1 MIVMSD
7 KNIQSHV
14 SLHQLTYLIDNL
26 GSIHSNNAYVLNKV
40 NIAKDGYSVS
50 NLNKLL
56 EIAAAIISLPDL
68 GQEVEHKHALLV
80 KETKEIANI
89 LYAKLSLSAQ
99 EYIVT
104 HYLASHHQAQDFAR
118 NAHLG

>member
-7 KNIQSHV
+7 KSIQSHV
-14 SLHQLTYLIDNL
+14 SLHQLVYLIDNL

-80 KETKEIANI
+80 KETKELANI

-99 EYIVT
+99 EYIVQN
-104 HYLASHHQAQDFAR
+104 YLASHQPSQDYGR
-118 NAHLG
+118 MPIS